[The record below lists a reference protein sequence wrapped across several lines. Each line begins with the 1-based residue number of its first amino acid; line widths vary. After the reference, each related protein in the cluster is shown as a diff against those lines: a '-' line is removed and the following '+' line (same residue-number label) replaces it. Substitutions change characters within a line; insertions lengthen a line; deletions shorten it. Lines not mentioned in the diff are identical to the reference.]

1 MRRRGNGRK
10 ASGRIKWKR
19 RGIRRSRGRTLFNDA
34 AATAMQ
40 LRVYEQSSVI
50 TNKVIMSV
58 LRGRAAGR
66 VRRRDKRRGADLSAC
81 GGGAANDEKI

>member
-1 MRRRGNGRK
+1 
-10 ASGRIKWKR
+10 
-19 RGIRRSRGRTLFNDA
+19 LFNDTA
-34 AATAMQ
+34 AAAAMQ

-58 LRGRAAGR
+58 LSGRAAGR

-81 GGGAANDEKI
+81 GGGGAGNDEKI

>member
-1 MRRRGNGRK
+1 
-10 ASGRIKWKR
+10 
-19 RGIRRSRGRTLFNDA
+19 LFNDA